1 MCQAKNTLFRWRNT
15 SIRLMN
21 VAFVK
26 SQIQH
31 YFIDQFQV
39 MKLLLF
45 FLFVFKDNFFLEN

>member
-1 MCQAKNTLFRWRNT
+1 VCQAKNTLFRWRNT